1 MTDEEIAEEYAG
13 KYFGKKTELV
23 EVWKVKS
30 CKENFLAGLK
40 AGKPHWH
47 YLIQKKRK
55 KTVKNITKTMIGV

>member
-1 MTDEEIAEEYAG
+1 MKDEEMAEEYAE

-40 AGKPHWH
+40 AADHNWCELPTFDKE
-47 YLIQKKRK
+47 
-55 KTVKNITKTMIGV
+55 